1 MKTIVH
7 PAPLLVS
14 FAGLVLAPFSKPQR
28 QYLLR
33 LADALAL
40 DVPGHTLAALQRLF
54 LEAPD
59 PSNFADF
66 LRSSPWSEQELRHAL
81 QAFVARHL
89 LAEQFL
95 TSHPLPIFVTF
106 DDCTARK
113 DKQTSCLEAVDWTFD
128 HSQHQN
134 CKGAVH
140 VACRLHV
147 GPRSYPFSWRLYL
160 RAKTIRRLNRQ
171 RPKGQRLAFRS
182 KLDLAR
188 EMLEELKPYL
198 PPDAAVYVLFDRW
211 YASAPLMQFIR
222 RQGWYTIC
230 ALKANRRLD
239 GIRVRDHDQ
248 RLRHTRQ
255 ARVSVAAA
263 DQARTYYVREL
274 TGRIKRV
281 GGRVRVLISRRHPR
295 DKRPKYFLSTDVTLR
310 AGEILNWYGKRWPQ
324 EVDFWYLKQELGLGD
339 FRVQPYEAITKWY
352 AVVYFTLTYLTWRL
366 YEQQG
371 RGTAWKSLAEVLAD
385 HRAWHVRD
393 ALRSACEEV
402 LATRDVDAVLAR
414 YAGTPRNRKVG

>member
-7 PAPLLVS
+7 PAPFLVH

-40 DVPGHTLAALQRLF
+40 DVPDHTLAALQRLF

-66 LRSSPWSEQELRHAL
+66 LRQSPWTEDQLRAAL
-81 QAFVARHL
+81 QAFVARQL
-89 LAEQFL
+89 LAAHLFGGP
-95 TSHPLPIFVTF
+95 SVPVFATF
-106 DDCTARK
+106 DDCTAPK
-113 DKQTSCLEAVDWTFD
+113 DKQTRCLQAVDWTFD
-128 HSQHQN
+128 HSQHHS

-160 RAKTIRRLNRQ
+160 RAKTIRRLNKQ
-171 RPKGQRLAFRS
+171 RGPGRRLAFRS

-198 PPDAAVYVLFDRW
+198 PPGAAVYVLFDRW

-230 ALKANRRLD
+230 ALKSNRRLD
-239 GIRVRDHDQ
+239 GLKVRDHDQ
-248 RLRHTRQ
+248 RLRHTRY

-263 DQARTYYVREL
+263 DRATTYYVREL
-274 TGRIKRV
+274 TGRLKRV
-281 GGRVRVLISRRHPR
+281 GGRARVLISRRHPR

-339 FRVQPYEAITKWY
+339 FRVQPYEAIAKWY
-352 AVVYFTLTYLTWRL
+352 AVAYFTLTYLTWRL
-366 YEQQG
+366 YEGQG
-371 RGTAWKSLAEVLAD
+371 RGAAWKGLAEVLAD
-385 HRAWHVRD
+385 HRAWHERD

-402 LATRDVDAVLAR
+402 LATADVDAVVAR
-414 YAGTPRNRKVG
+414 YAGPPRERKAG